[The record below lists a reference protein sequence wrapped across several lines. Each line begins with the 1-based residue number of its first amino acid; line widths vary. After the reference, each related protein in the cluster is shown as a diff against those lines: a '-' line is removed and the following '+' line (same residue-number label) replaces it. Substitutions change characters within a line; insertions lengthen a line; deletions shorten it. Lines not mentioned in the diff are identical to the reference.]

1 MDEND
6 KNLRLMNEIL
16 KKRGPDEEGY
26 YNHKGFYLGSRRLS
40 IIDLSSGRMPI
51 FNEDKSIAIVFN
63 GEIYNYLSLKNKLL
77 KKHKFYTKSDTE
89 VIVHLYEEFGFDCLK
104 YLDGMF
110 AFCLYDKKRN
120 LFFGARD
127 RVGEKPF
134 YYYQK
139 NNNFI
144 FSSELSSLL
153 MHNLVPKNI
162 DLQSSQKYFF
172 YGFVPAPFSM
182 IENVKKVPPGSYF
195 VFSPV
200 LGLKISQYWNFD
212 YEKKELNTDLILK
225 KTEDILIKSVKERLY
240 ADVPLGIF
248 LSGGID
254 SGLITAIASNILD
267 TKKINTFTIGFKEN
281 NFDETIDAAAVSRKY
296 KTAHH
301 VKIFTSA
308 ELFNCADDIYK
319 YLDEPISDSS
329 LLPTYLLSKFA
340 KGYVKVVLSGDGGD
354 ELFGGY
360 PKYNYHTLADVY
372 RKIPETIRT
381 NLLEKLFVS
390 VGEGAFDNKT
400 RKFLS
405 GIGLNEELRNQIWIS
420 ANSLDDIKKIFK
432 SVISEKILYEDIYF
446 YLKMFRG
453 NKLLDKM
460 FYLDSKL
467 ILANAYLTKI
477 DRASMANSLEVRCPF
492 FAKELLEMSSS
503 IDPSEKISFFQTK
516 KILRTIALKYL
527 PKEIVY
533 KRKKGFGVPISLWL
547 RDEKIYNKVYNL
559 IKNTE
564 IDFIDNK
571 YILALVK
578 EHKNRTA
585 DYSGQIWNAYVY
597 CCWFNNNFVK

>member
-1 MDEND
+1 
-6 KNLRLMNEIL
+6 MN
-16 KKRGPDEEGY
+16 KKLISRGPDEEGF
-26 YNHKGFYLGSRRLS
+26 YNNQGFYLGSRRLN
-40 IIDLSSGRMPI
+40 IIDLSTGTMPI

-120 LFFGARD
+120 ILFGARD

-134 YYYQK
+134 FYYQK

-153 MHNLVPKNI
+153 MHRMIPKNI
-162 DLQSSQKYFF
+162 DLSSSQKYFF

-182 IENVKKVPPGSYF
+182 IENVKKLLPGSYF
-195 VFSPV
+195 VFSPDT
-200 LGLKISQYWNFD
+200 GLKISQYWNFD
-212 YEKKELNTDLILK
+212 YEKKEFNKDLILK
-225 KTEDILIKSVKERLY
+225 NTEELLTKSVKERLY

-254 SGLITAIASNILD
+254 SGLITAITANILGK
-267 TKKINTFTIGFKEN
+267 KKINTFTIGFKEN
-281 NFDETIDAAAVSRKY
+281 QFNETNGAQAVSNKF
-296 KTAHH
+296 KTLHH
-301 VKIFTSA
+301 VKIFSSG
-308 ELFNCADDIYK
+308 ELFDCSDWIYR

-329 LLPTYLLSKFA
+329 ILPAYLLSKFA
-340 KGYVKVVLSGDGGD
+340 REHVKVVLSGDGGD

-360 PKYNYHTLADVY
+360 PKYNYHSLADIY
-372 RKIPETIRT
+372 RKIPETVRI
-381 NLLEKLFVS
+381 NLLDKLFMS
-390 VGEGAFDNKT
+390 VKEGAYGNKT

-405 GIGLNEELRNQIWIS
+405 GIGLSEELRNQVWIS
-420 ANSLDDIKKIFK
+420 ANSLDEINKIFK
-432 SVISEKILYEDIYF
+432 SAISGENLLEDVYS
-446 YLKMFRG
+446 YLKMFKG
-453 NKLLDKM
+453 EKLLDKM

-477 DRASMANSLEVRCPF
+477 DRASMANSLEVRCPYF
-492 FAKELLEMSSS
+492 SKDILEMSSS
-503 IDPSEKISFFQTK
+503 IDPSGKISFFQTK
-516 KILRTIALKYL
+516 KILRNIALKYL

-533 KRKKGFGVPISLWL
+533 KKKKGFGVPISFWL
-547 RDEKIYNKVYNL
+547 TDNKIYNKVYNV

-564 IDFIDNK
+564 IDFINNK
-571 YILALVK
+571 YLLSILK
-578 EHKNRTA
+578 DHKNKKA
-585 DYSGQIWNAYVY
+585 DFSGQIWNAYVY
-597 CCWFNNNFVK
+597 YCWFNNNFVK